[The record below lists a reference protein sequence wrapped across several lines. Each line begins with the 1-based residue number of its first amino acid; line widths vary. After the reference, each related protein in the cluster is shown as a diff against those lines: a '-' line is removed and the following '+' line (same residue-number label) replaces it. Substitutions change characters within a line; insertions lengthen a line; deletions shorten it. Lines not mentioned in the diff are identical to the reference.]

1 MKKSLL
7 FISVILLTAFFLTGC
22 LDSEEDVT
30 IHSNGSGIYKTTID
44 MSGLFDMMQMAAA
57 MDTSANNQLKELGDK
72 NIDTSI
78 AIGAVTDTSTTLTA
92 EEKALLHDGT
102 MHMMINQKD
111 KVFKIVLNYPFK
123 KVEDIQKIMEL
134 QQSGKGFN
142 PMKKAMDNP
151 KLQQMEEE
159 GNDKGGGLPS
169 ADQYTKTYFKNGLI
183 ERKVD
188 EAKIDSLKN
197 SDQFSQM
204 QGAGDM
210 LLSGITFTTTI
221 HLPKAVKNSSGSNL
235 TVSDDKKTVR
245 IKYTLQDM
253 MKTPRA
259 LEFKVEY

>member
-7 FISVILLTAFFLTGC
+7 FISCILFTAVFLVGC

-30 IHSNGSGIYKTTID
+30 INTNGSGVYKNTID
-44 MSGLFDMMQMAAA
+44 MSGLFDVMQMAAA
-57 MDTSANNQLKELGDK
+57 MDTSANSQLKELGDK
-72 NIDTSI
+72 NIDSTI
-78 AIGAVTDTSTTLTA
+78 LIGAFTDTSTTLTA

-102 MHMMINQKD
+102 MHMTINQKD

-123 KVEDIQKIMEL
+123 KMEDIQRIMQL

-142 PMKKAMDNP
+142 PMSKAMSNPALQEMENGDDN
-151 KLQQMEEE
+151 
-159 GNDKGGGLPS
+159 KGGGLPS
-169 ADQYTKTYFKNGLI
+169 ADQFTQMNFKNGLI

-188 EAKIDSLKN
+188 EKKIDSLKN

-204 QGAGDM
+204 QGGGEM

-221 HLPKAVKNSSGSNL
+221 HLPKAAKSSSGSNL
-235 TVSDDKKTVR
+235 TLSDDKKTVR
-245 IKYTLQDM
+245 LKYTLQDM
-253 MKTPRA
+253 IKTPKA